1 MAGRGKLLG
10 VGEIHNQDPTSDTS
24 SEWFDMQAV
33 YTVLSGLTE
42 EALDKSGRRSN
53 SDLGTRSSITASE
66 SIGMLQRLQNSLSS
80 TKIKSAI
87 SRVLNAKI
95 DARSIARMIAQE
107 DVTN

>member
-1 MAGRGKLLG
+1 
-10 VGEIHNQDPTSDTS
+10 
-24 SEWFDMQAV
+24 MQTV

-42 EALDKSGRRSN
+42 DALEKSGRRSN

-95 DARSIARMIAQE
+95 AARSIARMIAQE
-107 DVTN
+107 DVLTKMEMHWKNKLNIAQT